1 MRASLPAPAPAIL
14 ALRAPACPCVPVFNK
29 QAKTAKKR
37 MQCKNMKLN
46 AVIALV
52 VVIILAVLL
61 HMVGV
66 F

>member
-1 MRASLPAPAPAIL
+1 MVRHAPCVS
-14 ALRAPACPCVPVFNK
+14 RAPACPCVPVFNK